1 MYVNSG
7 YLNNSRIPYKD
18 KSRPLIVGSCG
29 TYRLKNTKKLP
40 TWRPKGRLDYQL
52 LYIVSG
58 KTHFFFG
65 GKERIVTAGHMVLI
79 QPRQEQRYDYY
90 GAEKPEVYWVHFT
103 GSDVKNILRKY
114 KIPMDD
120 PVFYSGASSTYAY
133 IFKEMINELQTC
145 RTGFEELLTMY
156 LRQIF
161 LLVQRTRQEQK
172 PSVSTYI
179 QEEMEYA
186 RRYFNEHYNEPISIQ
201 DYAESRNMSVCYFQR
216 NFKQIVNHTPMQY
229 LLTIR
234 VNNAASL
241 LETTDYS
248 MAEISA
254 IIGYEDPPLLQ
265 PPLPKAQRHVPLR
278 IPQTSVQ
285 ENRSGSGNIGS
296 FSKRLIYAFDYS
308 QILKP
313 AIAFETFYL
322 QNPSRSKKCETSQ

>member
-7 YLNNSRIPYKD
+7 YLNHSRAPFKD

-29 TYRLKNTKKLP
+29 TYRLKNTKRLP
-40 TWRPKGRLDYQL
+40 TWRPKGRIDYQL

-58 KTHFFFG
+58 KAHFYFNG
-65 GKERIVTAGHMVLI
+65 IERIVQAGRMVLI
-79 QPRQEQRYDYY
+79 PPRVEQKYEYF
-90 GAEKPEVYWVHFT
+90 GEEKPEVYWVHFT

-114 KIPMDD
+114 EIPMDD
-120 PVFYSGASSTYAY
+120 PIFYSGASSVYSY

-145 RTGFEELLTMY
+145 RTGYEELLAMY
-156 LRQIF
+156 LQQIF
-161 LLVQRTRQEQK
+161 LLVQRTRQERK
-172 PSVSTYI
+172 PTVTTYI

-201 DYAESRNMSVCYFQR
+201 EYAESRNMSVCYFQR

-248 MAEISA
+248 MAEIAA
-254 IIGYEDPPLLQ
+254 IVGYEDPLYFSRMFRKIKGMSPTEYRKLLNAHRD
-265 PPLPKAQRHVPLR
+265 PA
-278 IPQTSVQ
+278 TTEE
-285 ENRSGSGNIGS
+285 EN
-296 FSKRLIYAFDYS
+296 
-308 QILKP
+308 
-313 AIAFETFYL
+313 T
-322 QNPSRSKKCETSQ
+322 